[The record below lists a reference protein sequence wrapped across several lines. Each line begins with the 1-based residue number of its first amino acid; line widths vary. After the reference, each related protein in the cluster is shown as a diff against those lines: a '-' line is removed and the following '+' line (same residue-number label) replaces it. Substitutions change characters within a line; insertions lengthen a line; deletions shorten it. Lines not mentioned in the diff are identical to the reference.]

1 MSLVLAQADGESWTP
16 RQTLDLEE
24 KFKESALFCPAEF
37 RDERISAVQEVL
49 RPDEML
55 DLSDLRPQPE
65 GTTALVPTRERSSR
79 SAAGQTASRVAPDVP
94 VADHPLVSLRPAGS
108 AGPPAR
114 RYELIYRNYA
124 PTGPPAEMSGPPVPL
139 PAHTVL
145 LRVALFDKKVKRQEW
160 IVHGKQTLLE
170 VRPAHPPL
178 CSSCAHSPSSRC
190 HSCATSSTAWYR
202 PSSSSRGSCSRS
214 MAQLSNT
221 SGRKRAPDWGLAA
234 SAASDPPPPPAPPAP
249 PRVRPELPGSAGS
262 AGAPVGPRPR
272 RPCRLPPPGCSC
284 LLIARSS
291 TSREAS
297 TRAGLSV
304 CLGLGSGSGLGLG
317 LGLGPYLEG
326 GFYTSGPLTLTGART
341 RTSRR
346 LECGPARVAAS
357 ARRGA
362 ARAASHGGGHLRDAP
377 AAPRSAPP

>member
-24 KFKESALFCPAEF
+24 KFKESVLFCPAEF

-49 RPDEML
+49 QPDEML

-65 GTTALVPTRERSSR
+65 GTTALVPRRERSAR

-170 VRPAHPPL
+170 VPARPIQRPAHPAPG
-178 CSSCAHSPSSRC
+178 
-190 HSCATSSTAWYR
+190 TSSARHIQRCAARVLTAR
-202 PSSSSRGSCSRS
+202 PPDATA
-214 MAQLSNT
+214 AQ
-221 SGRKRAPDWGLAA
+221 
-234 SAASDPPPPPAPPAP
+234 
-249 PRVRPELPGSAGS
+249 
-262 AGAPVGPRPR
+262 RPR
-272 RPCRLPPPGCSC
+272 LLGIDPAQVPG
-284 LLIARSS
+284 
-291 TSREAS
+291 
-297 TRAGLSV
+297 
-304 CLGLGSGSGLGLG
+304 
-317 LGLGPYLEG
+317 
-326 GFYTSGPLTLTGART
+326 
-341 RTSRR
+341 
-346 LECGPARVAAS
+346 
-357 ARRGA
+357 GA
-362 ARAASHGGGHLRDAP
+362 AHGALRN
-377 AAPRSAPP
+377 